1 MAEVMSEQG
10 TRLRRSL
17 LAVGFIV
24 VPWVGLGCESSSAA
38 ARVSEAAAPSQPE
51 RVVQHMAPNP
61 TPIPGPA
68 AASGSARLNV
78 EASAAGAS
86 RSPEPI
92 TSKHLEAELNRLEAE
107 LAN

>member
-1 MAEVMSEQG
+1 MSEQG
-10 TRLRRSL
+10 ARLRRSL

-38 ARVSEAAAPSQPE
+38 ARAPEAAAPSQPE
-51 RVVQHMAPNP
+51 RVVQHMAPS
-61 TPIPGPA
+61 PA
-68 AASGSARLNV
+68 SATAPVTAPASGSAARLDV
-78 EASAAGAS
+78 AASAAGAS